1 MSAAR
6 RIALAAGLLVAPLLG
21 ACGSATA
28 QAGAADPVAPA
39 QAAAIAPGDVV
50 RVRIWREPDLSGD
63 FPVNET
69 GTVVL
74 PRLGGVD
81 LNGETP
87 ASVRARVTSAYEQF
101 LSHTSVE
108 VTLLRRLQVLG
119 AVKNPGLYT
128 VDPTMTVEDGIALA
142 GGVTPEGNPNR
153 IELIRQ
159 GVRLPV
165 RLDRRTPINQS
176 SVRSGD
182 QLYVQQR
189 SWVSRNAGVVVGFL
203 SVATTA
209 AVLVIR
215 HY

>member
-1 MSAAR
+1 MRAAR
-6 RIALAAGLLVAPLLG
+6 RIALAAGLLVAPVVG
-21 ACGSATA
+21 ACASATA
-28 QAGAADPVAPA
+28 QSSAADPVTPA
-39 QAAAIAPGDVV
+39 EAAIAPGDVV

-63 FPVNET
+63 FPVNEA
-69 GTVVL
+69 GSVVL
-74 PRLGGVD
+74 PRLGTMD
-81 LNGETP
+81 LTGETP
-87 ASVRARVTSAYEQF
+87 ASVRTKVVSAYERF
-101 LSHTSVE
+101 LSHSSIE

-142 GGVTPEGNPNR
+142 GGVSPEGNPNN
-153 IELIRQ
+153 IELIRHDA
-159 GVRLPV
+159 RLPL
-165 RLDRRTPINQS
+165 RLDRRAPINQS
-176 SVRSGD
+176 PIRSGD
-182 QLYVQQR
+182 QLYVKQR